1 MSRELLIDDEDA
13 CNLAVE
19 LARLTGESVNTV
31 VATALREEIARERA
45 RQKRQER
52 IMVITREIAMSAQ
65 CSPELAHFEMPLRAA
80 WEPALAR

>member
-31 VATALREEIARERA
+31 VA

-65 CSPELAHFEMPLRAA
+65 CSPELAHLEMSLRAA